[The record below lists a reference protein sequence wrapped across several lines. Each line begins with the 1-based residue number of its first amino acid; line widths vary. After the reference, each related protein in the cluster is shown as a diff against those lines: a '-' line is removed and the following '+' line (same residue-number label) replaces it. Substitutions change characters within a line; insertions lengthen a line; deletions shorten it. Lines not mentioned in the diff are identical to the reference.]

1 MSCGILEGKGESG
14 AEKILEEKMAN
25 NLPNLAQVMELQI
38 RVAEWIPKEDKPKEI
53 HAEVIKLL
61 KIKDK

>member
-14 AEKILEEKMAN
+14 AEKILEETMAN